1 MKFTLLGK
9 TIEISEGR
17 KNYMKILT
25 FYKSM
30 AAQAEIDFS
39 LEYDNI
45 FGMVFLNSTWA
56 EKFKKTYGSGDYMDN
71 IVMRYVAKTRQFL
84 ANYGVYNLSDSV
96 IWNEGIVSDDRDVS
110 RLQYELNSYII
121 ECVSRDEDDDN
132 FISRLKSKFSGSFF
146 PNCLYNDIMSLCDF
160 VLNYLDDN
168 KIAEIQFVYKQDAEK
183 ASAYYSN
190 LMDTVVTEEDEL
202 KLLESVIDMESSK
215 AMEILQ
221 HGVQKSKILSSNK
234 EQLAYALIDLDPRNK
249 SYYEYIFENFSYAK
263 YEIAAIAKFLSIDL
277 SDLIEKEI
285 RRDFDLKSISNE
297 DDALKMMDD
306 LKLSMEKFCVTSSSR
321 KTELEKILHDFD
333 IKARTYDGILY
344 DTRELCSQ
352 AEKDDQ
358 ALFEMHGDIDS
369 IDKDACSLFLTEI
382 VHMQCTAA
390 VKNKHLQLLNDRIT
404 AIYNEYLGNLLSA
417 VEVSDE
423 AECNR
428 PKDVINQYD
437 APAEIK
443 SPYIARVEKRIYT
456 IWDAEDFARFSEI
469 FVQTQV
475 SNSEQVVKNC
485 TLIRDMGR
493 TETKELFI
501 KAFYL
506 LNDTEV
512 EAAAKYAVAK
522 EGGLFASLINM
533 GKKETYEIL
542 TLGGRIIHPAI
553 QTAMEAVKAKKG
565 NGILSSF
572 GFGKNKSKQ
581 QPMQT
586 QSPIGAKFC
595 SACGAK
601 TDGVSKFCSNCGNN
615 KLN

>member
-1 MKFTLLGK
+1 MKFNLLGK

-25 FYKSM
+25 YYKSM
-30 AAQAEIDFS
+30 AAQAEIEFRQ
-39 LEYDNI
+39 EYDNI
-45 FGMVFLNSTWA
+45 FGMVFLNGTWA
-56 EKFKKTYGSGDYMDN
+56 EKFKKTYGSDDYMDN

-96 IWNEGIVSDDRDVS
+96 IWNEGIVSNDRDVS
-110 RLQYELNSYII
+110 RLQYEFNSYII
-121 ECVSRDEDDDN
+121 ECVSRDEDDDS

-168 KIAEIQFVYKQDAEK
+168 KIAEIQFVYKKDSSEAEAIYKNLLDANVP
-183 ASAYYSN
+183 AS
-190 LMDTVVTEEDEL
+190 DQER
-202 KLLESVIDMESSK
+202 
-215 AMEILQ
+215 
-221 HGVQKSKILSSNK
+221 
-234 EQLAYALIDLDPRNK
+234 LAYSLIELDPRSK
-249 SYYEYIFENFSYAK
+249 LYYEHIFCKLPQAK
-263 YEIAAIAKFLSIDL
+263 YEIAAIAQFLSIDL

-285 RRDFDLKSISNE
+285 RRDFDLKSISSE

-333 IKARTYDGILY
+333 IKARTYDGVLY
-344 DTRELCSQ
+344 DTRELSSQ

-358 ALFEMHGDIDS
+358 MLVEMHGDVDS
-369 IDKDACSLFLTEI
+369 IDKDACSRFLTEI
-382 VHMQCTAA
+382 VHTQCTAA
-390 VKNKHLQLLNDRIT
+390 VKSKHLQLLNDRIA
-404 AIYNEYLGNLLSA
+404 AIDNEYLGNLLSA

-428 PKDVINQYD
+428 LKDVINQYD
-437 APAEIK
+437 APEETK
-443 SPYIARVEKRIYT
+443 SPYIACVEKRIYT
-456 IWDAEDFARFSEI
+456 IWDAEDFERFSEI
-469 FVQTQV
+469 FVQTPVSDSDQV
-475 SNSEQVVKNC
+475 GKNC
-485 TLIRDMGR
+485 TLIRDTGR
-493 TETKELFI
+493 TEAKELFI
-501 KAFYL
+501 KALYL

-542 TLGGRIIHPAI
+542 TLGGRVIHPAI
-553 QTAMEAVKAKKG
+553 QTAMEAVKTKKG

-581 QPMQT
+581 QPVQT
-586 QSPIGAKFC
+586 QPSVGAKFC

-601 TDGVSKFCSNCGNN
+601 TDGVSKFCSNCGN